1 MSSMRR
7 QLLSILPLLMSA
19 PAHAAWLHA
28 CPAATPAP
36 AALHAEAEAEAKAGG
51 LHWFVDEAASLPGC
65 ASTQL
70 APGARVETLYPL
82 ASGETPARTILLH
95 GNVADGRFAV
105 SEHDLPP
112 AQFAPAAPGP
122 MPLHT
127 NLLSSMGTRVFGAE
141 ERVRAR
147 TEDGQLLVDCRAG
160 TRAAGVLLSGPWYL
174 PRANLV
180 LAAGVAGDATGFA
193 WQAADAARAERGDA
207 LPMLATPAGNAT
219 QLALPNGLERAGW
232 RQFVL
237 LCPNRQASLRIA
249 SLTLAP
255 AAPRAAAS
263 MARATWVWRP
273 VDWIENGAALL
284 DWAAGQDIHALFM
297 TVPLKD
303 RADGAG
309 TSTKSVRNPELL
321 ADFVRRA
328 DARGI
333 RVLSVDGDPHMV
345 LESEVP
351 NVVQRVQAYAAYNAQ
366 VAPQARL
373 AGVQFDIEPYL
384 LPEAVLP
391 AAQRDARYLAMA
403 HALKAAAGELQL
415 EFVVPFWWGGK
426 QALLDGLASSA
437 DALAVMD
444 YRTDPSQAYDF
455 AVPFLDWASAH
466 GKRVRIALEAGA
478 IEPEVQRRYA
488 RAGAG
493 EAGDLQVFEVDGR
506 RVLALLRAPVTA
518 PDAQLYRLQST
529 REIDG
534 SATTFHRDK
543 GALVRVL
550 PQLEAD
556 FGAWDGFSGMAV
568 HGLR

>member
-1 MSSMRR
+1 MRR

-19 PAHAAWLHA
+19 PVHAAWLHA
-28 CPAATPAP
+28 CPASTPAP
-36 AALHAEAEAEAKAGG
+36 AAPHIVPQAEAEAKAGD
-51 LHWFVDEAASLPGC
+51 LRWFVDEQASLPGC
-65 ASTQL
+65 TSVRL

-82 ASGETPARTILLH
+82 DPGEMPARTILLH
-95 GNVADGRFAV
+95 GNLAGGRFAV
-105 SEHDLPP
+105 SEHELPP
-112 AQFAPAAPGP
+112 AQPAPAAPGP

-127 NLLSSMGTRVFGAE
+127 NLLASMGVRVFGAE
-141 ERVRAR
+141 ERARAR
-147 TEDGQLLVDCRAG
+147 IESGQLQVDCRAG
-160 TRAAGVLLSGPWYL
+160 TRPAGVVLTGPWYL
-174 PRANLV
+174 PRANLA
-180 LAAGVAGDATGFA
+180 LAADIGGDAAGFA

-207 LPMLATPAGNAT
+207 LAMPATPAANAT
-219 QLALPNGLERAGW
+219 QLALPNGLERASW

-284 DWAAGQDIHALFM
+284 DWAAGQDIHELFM

-303 RADGAG
+303 GAEA
-309 TSTKSVRNPELL
+309 STKSVRNPDLL

-328 DARGI
+328 HARGI

-351 NVVQRVQAYAAYNAQ
+351 NVVQRVRAYAAYNAQ
-366 VAPQARL
+366 VAPEARL
-373 AGVQFDIEPYL
+373 AGIQFDIEPYL
-384 LPEAVLP
+384 LPDAVLP

-403 HALKAAAGELQL
+403 QALKAAAGELQL

-426 QALLDGLASSA
+426 QALLDGLAASA

-444 YRTDPSQAYDF
+444 YRTDPGQVYDF
-455 AVPFLDWASAH
+455 AVPFLDWASGH

-493 EAGDLQVFEVDGR
+493 EAGDLQVLDVDGR
-506 RVLALLRAPVTA
+506 QVLALLRAPVTS
-518 PDAQLYRLQST
+518 PGAQLYRLQST

-543 GALVRVL
+543 AALVRVL

-568 HGLR
+568 HELR